1 MSTTSISRS
10 IAEGETSRIELAK
23 DLAAVFRSRPAA
35 FEPRRLER
43 LGSAGL
49 ACFLQH
55 IGAAAVDPQ
64 PDESRSAVATGKGAK
79 PPVHRAAGWAQLR
92 RPERHYWLV
101 GLFAGIRVGGAVAAA
116 GLLLLLVTERGAPF
130 IGRLLS

>member
-1 MSTTSISRS
+1 MSTAPISRS
-10 IAEGETSRIELAK
+10 IAEGEASRLELAK
-23 DLAAVFRSRPAA
+23 DLAETFRSRPAT

-55 IGAAAVDPQ
+55 VGAAVGDQSHQARLAASLQMTTKP
-64 PDESRSAVATGKGAK
+64 AAAK
-79 PPVHRAAGWAQLR
+79 RVSGWAQLR

-101 GLFAGIRVGGAVAAA
+101 GVFAGFRTGAALVAA
-116 GLLLLLVTERGAPF
+116 GLVFLLVAERGMPF
-130 IGRLLS
+130 IERLLS